1 MCPARVNANLDRGFI
16 IPIGGGEDRVKE
28 RQIHR
33 RFVELSGG
41 RDADIV
47 VIPTAS
53 RREETG
59 RNYERLFREMGV
71 PSIAVLRWAEMPTTH
86 SKPNMLS
93 NLMISVPFGL
103 ALGLGLRALQTV
115 PAVKGRNHVEFVDY
129 YYHETTKWNSTLV
142 NLTPGFTIQVPEHT
156 LQPYAG
162 FFFLLP
168 VYARLKTEGDYQYSS
183 FGGPVGSGTI
193 KTRYR
198 LRHSLGFQTTAGIAT
213 QSRKGMSWFA
223 EMSICTQSVLLKK
236 STITS
241 DIRNGVETIGQY
253 TRYSRETDYVKE
265 LVAQSRPATTDEP
278 QQKLS
283 FPIPY
288 SSIGLQGGIRIKL

>member
-1 MCPARVNANLDRGFI
+1 MKYRILTAVLFLTLSLPAQINRFEFAAGFH
-16 IPIGGGEDRVKE
+16 G
-28 RQIHR
+28 
-33 RFVELSGG
+33 S
-41 RDADIV
+41 
-47 VIPTAS
+47 TAS
-53 RREETG
+53 QYLLDNADNAFG
-59 RNYERLFREMGV
+59 SQSYNQ
-71 PSIAVLRWAEMPTTH
+71 VLASMARGASLQLRFHRQLKNW
-86 SKPNMLS
+86 
-93 NLMISVPFGL
+93 L

-253 TRYSRETDYVKE
+253 TRYARETDYVKE